1 VNPRDA
7 LAALVGRHHDA
18 VPLDEGAA
26 LLAADD
32 RAEVDV
38 AGVVASFDRIA
49 ARVVL
54 RRGASVFENVARLRI
69 LLFEGDGAFA
79 GDSDDYHSLENSWVD
94 TVLARRRGMPIT
106 LSLVLMEVAR
116 RAGLELRGVGFP
128 GHFLVAPAP
137 DMTDTPFWIDPFR
150 GGRVLNEDGLRA
162 LYEELSQGQPAP
174 PELWARFTAPV
185 STRQMLVRINNNLKH
200 SYARIGEPSGALR
213 AVERNLVLDPL
224 AWHERRD
231 RGLLLLQLGR
241 ASEGRESLRHYLAGM
256 PDAPDAARVKALL
269 ASFWPAED

>member
-269 ASFWPAED
+269 ASFRPAED